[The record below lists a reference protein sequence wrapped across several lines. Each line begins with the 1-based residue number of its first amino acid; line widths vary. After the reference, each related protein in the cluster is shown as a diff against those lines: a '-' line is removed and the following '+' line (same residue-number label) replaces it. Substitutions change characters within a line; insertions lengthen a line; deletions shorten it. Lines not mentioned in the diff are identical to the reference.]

1 MKDFVKNMLLIIV
14 FFAVL
19 ILVGCGV
26 KKEEIDKFSVPKYSN
41 VIVLESNKGKKRI
54 FNIENDA
61 LNENN
66 SYVDILDLN
75 YNLSK
80 SVYVYLL
87 SKKGNENKIQIIN
100 KNSKIELKDFFSA
113 SDIKLNQSGDK
124 IAFRIYK
131 TDSTSSAQGMKIYD
145 IKNNKYINLKSNV
158 LVSGNLYA
166 WLDENRIIYYGSKA
180 GEKNS
185 TKIYAYNIENNKESQ
200 YYDNI
205 NGYCMYVFPVN
216 NNILYVSGIGDNQF
230 LYYYDKTNNTTRVL
244 DKNITGIYKSIK
256 DDKRKKIFFIAKQ
269 RNNVCALYEFS
280 YENLTLNRITY
291 DFPKFIGASY
301 GIAEDRDENIYFTG
315 YDTEENENNMDVYM
329 YNIKQKSINLLSNHE
344 SLYKIYGSEN

>member
-1 MKDFVKNMLLIIV
+1 MKDFVKNILLIIV
-14 FFAVL
+14 FFAAL
-19 ILVGCGV
+19 ILVGCVV
-26 KKEEIDKFSVPKYSN
+26 KKEKINKYSEPKYSN
-41 VIVLESNKGKKRI
+41 AIVLETNQGKKRI
-54 FNIENDA
+54 FNIENDI
-61 LNENN
+61 LNESN
-66 SYVDILDLN
+66 SYMDALDMN

-100 KNSKIELKDFFSA
+100 KNSKIELNDFFSA

-124 IAFRIYK
+124 IAFRSYK
-131 TDSTSSAQGMKIYD
+131 TDSQSSALGMKIYD
-145 IKNNKYINLKSNV
+145 IKNNKYINIKSNV

-166 WLDENRIIYYGSKA
+166 WLDESRIIYYGSKA
-180 GEKNS
+180 GEKSS
-185 TKIYAYNIENNKESQ
+185 TKIYVYNTENNKESQ

-230 LYYYDKTNNTTRVL
+230 LYYYDKTNNTTMIL

-269 RNNVCALYEFS
+269 RNNICALYEFS
-280 YENLTLNRITY
+280 YENFTLNRLTY
-291 DFPKFIGASY
+291 DFPKFIGVSC
-301 GIAEDRDENIYFTG
+301 GIAEDKNGNIYFTG

-329 YNIKQKSINLLSNHE
+329 YNIKQKSINVLSNHE